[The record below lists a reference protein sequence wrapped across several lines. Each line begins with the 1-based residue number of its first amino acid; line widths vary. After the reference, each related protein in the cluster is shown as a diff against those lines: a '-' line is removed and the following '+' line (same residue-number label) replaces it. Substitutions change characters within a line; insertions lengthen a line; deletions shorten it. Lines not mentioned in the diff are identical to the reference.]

1 MSDCLPAV
9 EELILCQIKSSQFP
23 IKIQFHSCENILIVF
38 VISYIKNVF

>member
-23 IKIQFHSCENILIVF
+23 SKIQYSKATLVKT
-38 VISYIKNVF
+38 Y